1 MDLIS
6 MVNKKIEHP
15 AVKPKI
21 HPRSKHL
28 GRYDFKQLIERN
40 PDLAPFVRKNAYND
54 LSIDFSN
61 PDAVKML
68 NKALLIYYYNLTDW
82 DIPAHYL
89 CPPIPGR
96 ADYIHHIADLL
107 ATYNQGKIPTGQS
120 IHCLDVG
127 VGASCI
133 YPIIGINEYGW
144 TFTGTETDPIAL
156 QSADKIIRSNAVL
169 KGKIDLRLQT
179 DPMDIFRGITLP
191 DEHFDLTICNPPFH
205 ASAAEAQAGTLRK
218 LSNLSQQRITKP
230 TLNFGGKNSELW
242 CEGGEIRFVRTMIR
256 QSRKFVSSCF
266 LFSTLISKES
276 NLRAVYGALK
286 QAEAIEV
293 HTIEMGQGNKTSRI
307 VVWTFLTPK
316 QQNGWMETR
325 WMKK

>member
-1 MDLIS
+1 

-28 GRYDFKQLIERN
+28 GRYDFKQLIESN
-40 PDLAPFVRKNAYND
+40 PDLAPFVRNNAYND

-68 NKALLIYYYNLTDW
+68 NKALLIYSYNLTDW

-107 ATYNQGKIPTGQS
+107 ATYNHGKIPTGQS

-156 QSADKIIRSNAVL
+156 QSADKIIQSNAVL

-179 DPMDIFRGITLP
+179 DPKDIFRGIIQP

-230 TLNFGGKNSELW
+230 TLNFGGKNSELG

-256 QSRKFVSSCF
+256 QSRKFASSCF

-307 VVWTFLTPK
+307 VAWTFLTPK
-316 QQNGWMETR
+316 QQNVWMESR